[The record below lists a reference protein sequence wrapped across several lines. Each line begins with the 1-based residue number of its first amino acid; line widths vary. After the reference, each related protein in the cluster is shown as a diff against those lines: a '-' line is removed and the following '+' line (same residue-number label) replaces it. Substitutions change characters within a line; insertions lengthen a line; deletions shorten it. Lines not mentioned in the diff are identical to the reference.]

1 MAIVWITSAV
11 LLLVITPV
19 VIKLLGGVKKPVKQ
33 IQRQSE
39 QLLAAAPTLSRN
51 LDSVGKLPKTKE
63 LVGQTGAGVARYGSA
78 VDQILG

>member
-19 VIKLLGGVKKPVKQ
+19 VIKLLSAVKRPVVQ
-33 IQRQSE
+33 IRRQSE
-39 QLLAAAPTLSRN
+39 QLLAAAPTLTKN

-63 LVGQTGAGVARYGSA
+63 LGGQTSAGVARYGGA
-78 VDQILG
+78 VDRILG